1 MNKSRLESLAAA
13 IDLQDVLHRI
23 VANVVRID
31 EPHAPAASELVS
43 PGAPLSPPTTPERK
57 TVRPRRSREKASK
70 TNEQV
75 RCSITCIRPVD

>member
-31 EPHAPAASELVS
+31 EPHAPAVSELVS

-57 TVRPRRSREKASK
+57 AMRPRRSREKVLK

-75 RCSITCIRPVD
+75 CCSITYSIDP